1 MEKDEEPVLDP
12 LVGVMTRPPM
22 MFGIPYVFF
31 VLEFSIVVLIFI
43 NTKNLLMFL
52 LVIPIHGIAYGLT
65 VRDAR
70 FVDVIQTRL
79 TKCGRTRNHGFWGGD
94 SYSP

>member
-1 MEKDEEPVLDP
+1 VSDEAPHIDP
-12 LVGVMTRPPM
+12 LVGGLTRPPM
-22 MFGIPYVFF
+22 MLGIPYVLF
-31 VLEFSIVVLIFI
+31 VLEFCLVVLIFI

-52 LVIPIHGIAYGLT
+52 LVIPLHGIAYLLT

-70 FVDVIQTRL
+70 FVDIILVRF
-79 TKCGRTRNHGFWGGD
+79 GRCPFTRNRSFWGGD